1 VSVEPGF
8 PQADCPPPF
17 GIDDGKLGC
26 YVEKVDGKSER
37 VRFMPKRAAMMTARA
52 AETMK
57 RPGFHAAGG
66 VAGLYLAIT
75 GEGGRSWV
83 FRYSYGG
90 RRRDMGLGPFGVV
103 GLAEARELAMAAR
116 RQILAGI
123 DPLEERRGAR
133 DKSRLAAA
141 RAMTFR
147 QCADAYIAAH
157 EAGWRST
164 KNLQSWQGSLR
175 DHAYPVIGDLSV
187 AAIDTALVMRVLQPI
202 WATKTE
208 TASRVRG
215 RIESVLDWAAVSGYR
230 QGDNPARWKGH
241 LDNLL
246 PARTKVHRVEHHAAL
261 PYAEIGG
268 FIVELQQKSSIPA
281 RALEFL
287 ILTAARSG
295 EVIGARWDEFDLAER
310 VWTIP
315 ASRMKAG
322 REHRVPLSDT
332 AMAILFA
339 MLEIRRGDYVFTGA
353 HGGMMGQMAL
363 RRVASGRRAGGG
375 DLTAHGFRSSF
386 RDWAAE
392 RTAFPGEVAE
402 MALAHAVGDK
412 VEAAYRRGDLFEKR
426 RQLAE
431 AWATFCTMPAIT
443 SGEKV
448 VALRR

>member
-1 VSVEPGF
+1 
-8 PQADCPPPF
+8 
-17 GIDDGKLGC
+17 
-26 YVEKVDGKSER
+26 
-37 VRFMPKRAAMMTARA
+37 MMTARA

-103 GLAEARELAMAAR
+103 WLAEARELAMAAR
-116 RQILAGI
+116 RQIFAGI

-133 DKSRLAAA
+133 DKARLAAI
-141 RAMTFR
+141 RAMTFA
-147 QCADAYIAAH
+147 QCADAYISAH
-157 EAGWRST
+157 ESGWDART
-164 KNLQSWQGSLR
+164 GQQWRATLR
-175 DHAYPVIGDLSV
+175 DYVNPVFGDLPV
-187 AAIDTALVMRVLQPI
+187 PAIDTALVMRAIEPI
-202 WATKTE
+202 WNDKPE
-208 TASRVRG
+208 TANRTRG
-215 RIESVLDWAAVSGYR
+215 RVENILDWAAVRGYR
-230 QGDNPARWKGH
+230 QRGDNPARWRGH
-241 LDNLL
+241 IDHLL
-246 PARTKVHRVEHHAAL
+246 PSRSKVRRVEHHAAL
-261 PYAEIGG
+261 PYPEIASYVTKLRDRPG
-268 FIVELQQKSSIPA
+268 IAA

-315 ASRMKAG
+315 ANRMKAG
-322 REHRVPLSDT
+322 REHRVPLSDAT
-332 AMAILFA
+332 MAILSV
-339 MLEIRRGDYVFTGA
+339 MLETRQGDYVFTGA

-392 RTAFPGEVAE
+392 RTAFPAEVAE

-426 RQLAE
+426 RQIMD
-431 AWATFCTMPAIT
+431 AWARFCDTPPQD
-443 SGEKV
+443 V
-448 VALRR
+448 VVPLRANAKIE